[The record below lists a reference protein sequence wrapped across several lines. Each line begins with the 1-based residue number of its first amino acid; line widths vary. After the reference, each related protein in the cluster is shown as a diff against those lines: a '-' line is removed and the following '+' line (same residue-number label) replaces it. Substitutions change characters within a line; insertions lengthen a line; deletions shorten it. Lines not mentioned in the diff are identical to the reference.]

1 MSSLRDHLHD
11 ALPIAAQNLGSSMAG
26 YLKSRTRFS
35 PQFYEALERL
45 EASADDPLNVHRA
58 RQFRLLR
65 RMMDQARTQT
75 RFYSDLPPA
84 VVRPDPA
91 EAIART
97 LARIEPLSKGVY
109 RARFEDL
116 KAADYSRS
124 RVFVSST
131 SGTTGTALPVWSS
144 RERVAEEYA
153 CVWRQ
158 RRSFGVDID
167 APHMNFTG
175 SIIVPLRQTRPPFW
189 RTNHYWRQTL
199 FSIFHMS
206 PQNLKAYVDQIHR
219 TPAVYAQGYPSA
231 LHLVGR
237 ALLDQGRPLAKG
249 RLKAVFTSSESLLP
263 FQRELI
269 EEAFGAPV
277 RDFYH
282 ATEQVVSMTACR
294 LNRLHVDMEF
304 CIVELEEVH
313 EETDEYERGPLMAT
327 GLGNYAMPLFRYR
340 LGDVGTRLKHPCECG
355 RPSDVFLEIDGR
367 IEDYVVTPRGDRIG
381 RVDHIFKQ
389 QFDVAEAQI
398 VQEQVEA
405 IDLFVVPKESFDESS
420 RKRLLSAVRERLG
433 EEIEVSLHLVESI
446 PREENGKFRA
456 VRSSIAR
463 LASAAGEESA

>member
-1 MSSLRDHLHD
+1 VSSLRDQLHD

-35 PQFYEALERL
+35 PYFYEALQRL
-45 EASADDPLNVHRA
+45 ERSVDDPLVVHRA

-65 RMMDQARTQT
+65 RMLDQARVHT
-75 RFYSDLPPA
+75 RYHADLPPA

-91 EAIART
+91 EAIHET
-97 LARIEPLSKGVY
+97 LARIEPLSKDAY
-109 RARFEDL
+109 LEHFEEL
-116 KAADYSRS
+116 KADDVARS
-124 RVFVSST
+124 RVFVTST
-131 SGTTGTALPVWSS
+131 SGTTGTALPVWTS

-158 RRSFGVDID
+158 RRGFGVDID

-175 SIIVPLRQTRPPFW
+175 SIIVPRRQTRPPFW

-206 PQNLKAYVDQIHR
+206 PQNLQAYVAQIHR

-237 ALLDQGRPLAKG
+237 ALLEEGRALPKG

-263 FQRELI
+263 FQREVI

-294 LNRLHVDMEF
+294 LDRLHVDMEF
-304 CIVELEEVH
+304 CIVELEVQ
-313 EETDEYERGPLMAT
+313 EETDEYERGPLLAT
-327 GLGNYAMPLFRYR
+327 ALGNPAMPLFRYR
-340 LGDVGTRLKHPCECG
+340 LGDVGTRLKGACECG
-355 RPSDVFLEIDGR
+355 RPGDAFLEIDGR
-367 IEDYVVTPRGDRIG
+367 IEDYVVTPRGERVG
-381 RVDHIFKQ
+381 RVDHVFKQ

-398 VQEQVEA
+398 VQDR
-405 IDLFVVPKESFDESS
+405 IDGIELFVVPKESFGEHS
-420 RKRLLSAVRERLG
+420 REQLLRAVREYLG
-433 EEIEVSLHLVESI
+433 DELEIGLHLVDSI

-456 VRSSIAR
+456 VRSSVAR
-463 LASAAGEESA
+463 LRDGEAGAPS